1 MNNKKE
7 KSPYATNSIKKI
19 SAPNKPKNQPR
30 ATKIV
35 GGDLR
40 VKGGK

>member
-1 MNNKKE
+1 MNKKE
-7 KSPYATNSIKKI
+7 KSVYADLSTKKI
-19 SAPNKPKNQPR
+19 TAPNKRTNEPKGK
-30 ATKIV
+30 KIV

>member
-1 MNNKKE
+1 MNKKE
-7 KSPYATNSIKKI
+7 KSPYADLSNKKI
-19 SAPNKPKNQPR
+19 DAPNKKPSEPKGK
-30 ATKIV
+30 KIV

>member
-1 MNNKKE
+1 MKKKENSVYADLSNKK
-7 KSPYATNSIKKI
+7 IV
-19 SAPNKPKNQPR
+19 APNKRIDQPKGR
-30 ATKIV
+30 KTV